1 MIVLL
6 EAVVF
11 LGLLGVELFLI
22 LMSYLKSIS
31 DLRVVLY
38 LEILSEIQQD
48 LMILLRI
55 LGKW

>member
-31 DLRVVLY
+31 DLRVVFY
-38 LEILSEIQQD
+38 LEILGEIQQD